1 MLREYRKMIW
11 SDWNPFRNVS
21 PRIMIMAFAVCLL
34 IPNIMYH
41 KKLILK
47 KYERWW
53 LSGTLFWIF
62 IILSA
67 TLIGRQVQAE
77 PRKNLEFFWC
87 LRLALQTGKFRYW
100 GDIIGNILLFIPLG
114 LLIPLAF
121 PQLSKL
127 YIVFFCGMILS
138 VSIELIQYFARL
150 GILELDDIFHNTC
163 GTVSGYLMYRGIR
176 ADQIR

>member
-1 MLREYRKMIW
+1 MIW

-87 LRLALQTGKFRYW
+87 LRLALQTGKFRYHW
-100 GDIIGNILLFIPLG
+100 
-114 LLIPLAF
+114 
-121 PQLSKL
+121 
-127 YIVFFCGMILS
+127 
-138 VSIELIQYFARL
+138 QYFVICSFGAADTV
-150 GILELDDIFHNTC
+150 GFSAIIKTIYSIFLRNDTLC
-163 GTVSGYLMYRGIR
+163 FNRTYTIFCKTGDTGIR
-176 ADQIR
+176 

>member
-1 MLREYRKMIW
+1 MIW

-21 PRIMIMAFAVCLL
+21 PTIMIMAFAVCLL
-34 IPNIMYH
+34 IPNIMNH
-41 KKLILK
+41 NKFILK

-100 GDIIGNILLFIPLG
+100 GDIIGNILLFVPLG

-121 PQLSKL
+121 PQLSNW
-127 YIVFFCGMILS
+127 YIVLFCGMILS

-163 GTVSGYLMYRGIR
+163 GTVLGYLMHRGIWL
-176 ADQIR
+176 IRNNPEN

>member
-1 MLREYRKMIW
+1 MVVKRHVILDIYHFKCDLNRETGSSRTK
-11 SDWNPFRNVS
+11 
-21 PRIMIMAFAVCLL
+21 
-34 IPNIMYH
+34 
-41 KKLILK
+41 
-47 KYERWW
+47 
-53 LSGTLFWIF
+53 
-62 IILSA
+62 
-67 TLIGRQVQAE
+67 
-77 PRKNLEFFWC
+77 KNLEFFWC

-176 ADQIR
+176 LIRNNPEN

>member
-77 PRKNLEFFWC
+77 PRKTWSFLVPASC
-87 LRLALQTGKFRYW
+87 AADRKVQ
-100 GDIIGNILLFIPLG
+100 ILG
-114 LLIPLAF
+114 RHHW
-121 PQLSKL
+121 
-127 YIVFFCGMILS
+127 
-138 VSIELIQYFARL
+138 QYFVICSFGAADTV
-150 GILELDDIFHNTC
+150 GFSAIIKTIYSIFLRNDTLC
-163 GTVSGYLMYRGIR
+163 FNRTYTIFCKTGDTGIR
-176 ADQIR
+176 

>member
-1 MLREYRKMIW
+1 MIW

-67 TLIGRQVQAE
+67 TLIGRQY
-77 PRKNLEFFWC
+77 N
-87 LRLALQTGKFRYW
+87 
-100 GDIIGNILLFIPLG
+100 G
-114 LLIPLAF
+114 LI
-121 PQLSKL
+121 
-127 YIVFFCGMILS
+127 
-138 VSIELIQYFARL
+138 
-150 GILELDDIFHNTC
+150 N
-163 GTVSGYLMYRGIR
+163 
-176 ADQIR
+176 